1 MSSSSSSPIHRH
13 TSFVHLLTVTKV
25 FGASAVVAGALTGAT
40 TTESD
45 SVLARDV
52 DASYR
57 EKVVAA
63 PADNRDCNSAEHRDT
78 DTKVQNHCHKFD
90 KPFVS
95 LSVTRKSGH
104 NNAINGQQ
112 PCYALVFTD
121 YKCKVNGLKVVD
133 LNDVSQLGVCHNL
146 DDLDRPAGS
155 EGVAGHSWMW
165 VCGQK
170 SIDKHLP
177 KNKKTPKI
185 KDTSA
190 ITVNKDISTTTVV
203 SVATTIMDCCLT
215 TELGFST
222 TASSNVITKTSIETS
237 VATHHVA
244 HTHVITHIQ
253 SLMIPFSSTYSVCDV
268 EVSTLY

>member
-1 MSSSSSSPIHRH
+1 MKLS
-13 TSFVHLLTVTKV
+13 TV

-190 ITVNKDISTTTVV
+190 ITVNKDISTITVNKDISTTTVV
-203 SVATTIMDCCLT
+203 SVATTIMDCSLT